1 MAAPCTHVS
10 KLGKLV
16 CEFSSFTNEK
26 SRHRKVVEEHYFN
39 YAVSSNTLSCFD
51 FLFHVSVF
59 PFFGALCHSVDNNN
73 TADKTLSMRVTVG

>member
-59 PFFGALCHSVDNNN
+59 PFSAFYAILL
-73 TADKTLSMRVTVG
+73 TITTQQIRRYLRV